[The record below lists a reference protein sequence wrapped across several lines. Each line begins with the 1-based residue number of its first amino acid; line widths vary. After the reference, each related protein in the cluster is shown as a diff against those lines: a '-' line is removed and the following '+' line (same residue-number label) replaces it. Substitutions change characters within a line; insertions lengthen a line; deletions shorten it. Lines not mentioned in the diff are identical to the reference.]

1 MWHDIL
7 SFAKEAIGP
16 AAGWGTCY
24 YATEPL
30 DNPDYEKFADAFY
43 DVFGVVPQLTTA
55 AAMRKPER
63 TKAYL
68 EKAQGQF
75 RRVHRFSVLSRDI
88 LHRIYDC
95 FTLDELVPVELLP
108 QFDEAPASHFAKAG
122 RAREGKVK
130 TVPEASGNTFI
141 PGLRI

>member
-68 EKAQGQF
+68 EKAQGQYYLLAYNAIPQQAYDSA
-75 RRVHRFSVLSRDI
+75 VAQRDAYKAQLI
-88 LHRIYDC
+88 C
-95 FTLDELVPVELLP
+95 SSSPVPLWLL
-108 QFDEAPASHFAKAG
+108 
-122 RAREGKVK
+122 
-130 TVPEASGNTFI
+130 
-141 PGLRI
+141 